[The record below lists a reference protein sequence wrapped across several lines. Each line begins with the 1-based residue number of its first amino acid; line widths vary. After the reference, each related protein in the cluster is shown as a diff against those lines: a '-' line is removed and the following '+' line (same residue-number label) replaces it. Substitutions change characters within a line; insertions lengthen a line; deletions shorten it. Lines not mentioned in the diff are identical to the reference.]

1 MSKIFLS
8 LYKRMFGCYMC
19 ASDEWTTTGLCSVCH
34 EIKTYVDN
42 SSSKEVLAILKEVKR
57 IKEVSAEITND
68 DMIVD
73 ECPTRELNLRS
84 GKKKCYSSVCRGEQ

>member
-1 MSKIFLS
+1 
-8 LYKRMFGCYMC
+8 MFGCYMC

-34 EIKTYVDN
+34 ELKTYVDN

-57 IKEVSAEITND
+57 IKEETVI
-68 DMIVD
+68 D

-84 GKKKCYSSVCRGEQ
+84 GKKKCYSSVCRGEHN